1 MATEG
6 SEMRWQLAGGS
17 GSRCRARMHA
27 SSFISRMHASPG
39 RRVITLV
46 RPWPPWREAIACLCL
61 FHGLFRI
68 IRNGVCQS
76 LISSSG
82 STVALY
88 YR

>member
-17 GSRCRARMHA
+17 GSRWRARMHA

-46 RPWPPWREAIACLCL
+46 RPWPPWREDCLPL
-61 FHGLFRI
+61 PIPWPIPDYSERSVSKFDFKQRVDGRVVL
-68 IRNGVCQS
+68 
-76 LISSSG
+76 
-82 STVALY
+82 
-88 YR
+88 